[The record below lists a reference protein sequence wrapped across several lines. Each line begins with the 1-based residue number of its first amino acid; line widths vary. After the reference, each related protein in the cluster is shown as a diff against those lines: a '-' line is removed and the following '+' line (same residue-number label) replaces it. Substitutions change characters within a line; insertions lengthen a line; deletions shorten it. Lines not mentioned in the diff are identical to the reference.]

1 MDDFALNDMTL
12 ILDTDIDVDVNWDTH
27 KIWQTINLEE
37 KSDRWAYLKFM
48 QNLRTIFLK
57 LET

>member
-48 QNLRTIFLK
+48 QNLRNIFLK